1 LAMAAA
7 AAALAAAVAPSKL
20 LPSEKDVKGWKPIQG
35 ARVEAK
41 GKDLTKIYDGGYQ
54 LYLDNG
60 VTEAARD
67 VYIRKDVVME
77 LTVHVMKSEKAAKD
91 FFDYWRKEFKPKS
104 VERKK
109 SYTLFTSPKPPAGWL
124 VSGVY
129 LVSAVPSKEG
139 SAAAKDARTFLLA
152 VQKKI
157 EALKEEVDD
166 EQQADRERVRGGPV
180 STTART

>member
-1 LAMAAA
+1 VRKPALILTLAVLAVAAT
-7 AAALAAAVAPSKL
+7 AAVAPSKL
-20 LPSEKDVKGWKPIQG
+20 LPSEKDVKGWKVIPG

-41 GKDLTKIYDGGYQ
+41 GNDLTKIYDGGYK

-67 VYIRKDVVME
+67 VYTRGGVVME
-77 LTVHVMKSEKAAKD
+77 LTVHVMKSGKAAKA
-91 FFDYWRKEFKPKS
+91 FFEHWRKELQPKS

-109 SYTLFTSPKPPAGWL
+109 GCVLFTSPKPSAGWL

-139 SAAAKDARTFLLA
+139 ASAAKDARTFLLA
-152 VQKKI
+152 VRNRIGAPKPRK
-157 EALKEEVDD
+157 
-166 EQQADRERVRGGPV
+166 
-180 STTART
+180 